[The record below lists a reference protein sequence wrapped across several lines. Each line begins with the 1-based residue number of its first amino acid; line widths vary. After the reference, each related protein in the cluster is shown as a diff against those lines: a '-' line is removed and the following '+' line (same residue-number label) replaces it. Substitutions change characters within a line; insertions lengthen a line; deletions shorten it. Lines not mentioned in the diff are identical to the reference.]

1 MSSPEILGSV
11 IAALL
16 TLSTFLL
23 AAMKIIITPLNELNS
38 SVKQLNWMLQE
49 VLKDQGEAA
58 ATIKDHEGR
67 ITTLEYAVGE
77 KMGRRSTD
85 REA

>member
-11 IAALL
+11 IAALV

-23 AAMKIIITPLNELNS
+23 AAMKVIITPINELTNS
-38 SVKQLNWMLQE
+38 VNKLNFTLEE
-49 VLKDQGEAA
+49 VLKDQVEAS

-67 ITTLEYAVGE
+67 LTTLEYLAELKG
-77 KMGRRSTD
+77 GRRSSD